1 MEKIIGNLPHIRAK
15 SSGEFHEY
23 RNNEVEDVINIWT
36 NLISDK
42 ILDTMVFTLTKN
54 KTGIRLKEMQERF
67 VLLQSYRTTSR

>member
-1 MEKIIGNLPHIRAK
+1 MEKIIGNFPI
-15 SSGEFHEY
+15 SEQNPEFHEY

-67 VLLQSYRTTSR
+67 VLLQS